1 MSPYSL
7 GAPIPVMNC
16 LPDSSIPLHIADNIP
31 YKDLHA
37 VAKAA
42 CETIKLLKEE
52 GLEVK
57 STPADKIH
65 AEKTLHQIADPSLT
79 PSKTKNQTANLPQTL
94 GGIAH
99 LQQILGEFD
108 KKVVQSAVQLRIY
121 VTNRLIQESADPD
134 PKIRIRALELLGRI
148 SDVGLFTDRT
158 EVTINHRSTT
168 DLESK
173 LKEKLQKLLNN
184 TPATVKTDED
194 VIDVAVELGI
204 DEEKEVEEVKQ

>member
-1 MSPYSL
+1 
-7 GAPIPVMNC
+7 MNC
-16 LPDSSIPLHIADNIP
+16 LPDTNIPLHIADNIP

-42 CETIKLLKEE
+42 CETIAVLKKK
-52 GLEVK
+52 GLKVK
-57 STPADKIH
+57 PTSADKVA
-65 AEKTLHQIADPSLT
+65 AEKTLHQIADPTLT
-79 PSKTKNQTANLPQTL
+79 PQKNKIQTPNLPQTT
-94 GGIAH
+94 GGMVH
-99 LQQILGEFD
+99 LQEILGEFD

-168 DLESK
+168 DLEAK
-173 LKEKLQKLLNN
+173 LKEKLQKLLGN
-184 TPATVKTDED
+184 TSAIVKTDED
-194 VIDVAVELGI
+194 VIDVDVELGI
-204 DEEKEVEEVKQ
+204 NEENVAHEATQ